1 MSPALALEV
10 VLGAFG
16 LVFVLGRGSGGEDIS
31 QNVLSY
37 PQRYV

>member
-1 MSPALALEV
+1 MSPGLALEV
-10 VLGAFG
+10 VLGAFR
-16 LVFVLGRGSGGEDIS
+16 LVFLLGRGWGVEDIS